1 VWVAILAPGLVRR
14 LRDRRSEVA
23 VGEFH
28 RHLRVLQRTGPAAMR
43 PAFRLQHR
51 AADRLDTPGVL
62 GPDGAPTLTLVQPAA
77 TLVQRTV
84 SDRARRGGTAS
95 AVRGTRPDPFFAP
108 GACKRRRDVVGT
120 LLSVVTASG
129 LVGAI
134 PGLHLVLAVTA
145 AAVVVCALYLFTL
158 ARLRRRAVERVAKL
172 RYLPDPDEEPS
183 FVIVRRAAR

>member
-1 VWVAILAPGLVRR
+1 M
-14 LRDRRSEVA
+14 RDRRSEVA

-51 AADRLDTPGVL
+51 AADGGDAPGAHR
-62 GPDGAPTLTLVQPAA
+62 PDFAPTLTLVQPA

-84 SDRARRGGTAS
+84 SNGARPAGIASTGRG
-95 AVRGTRPDPFFAP
+95 RRPDPFFAP
-108 GACKRRRDVVGT
+108 GACKRRRDVVGI
-120 LLSVVTASG
+120 LLSVVSASA

-134 PGLHLVLAVTA
+134 PGLHVVLGVTGA
-145 AAVVVCALYLFTL
+145 ALVVCALYLMTL
-158 ARLRRRAVERVAKL
+158 ARMRRRAVERVAKL
-172 RYLPDPDEEPS
+172 RYLPDPDEEPA